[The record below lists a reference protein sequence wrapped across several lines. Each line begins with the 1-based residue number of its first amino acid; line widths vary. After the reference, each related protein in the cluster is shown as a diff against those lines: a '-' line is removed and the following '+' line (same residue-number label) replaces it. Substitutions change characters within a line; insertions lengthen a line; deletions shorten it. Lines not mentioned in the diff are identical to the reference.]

1 MNRMKFNFMV
11 IVLLFSINL
20 LIFLPAVK
28 GDFIWDD
35 RDLILDNPFI
45 QSPSFFKN
53 VLFSPFDVLT
63 TESDTVKEF
72 EGQTHFYRPLTVISY
87 RLDFLVWGFNPA
99 GFHLTNILIHT
110 LNTIL
115 LFFIAIELGFKR
127 IYAFFSAVLFS
138 LYPLH
143 FENTAWISGRTD
155 LLSFLFAA
163 AAALFFLNYFKKN
176 KVTHLLFSSF
186 FFFLSLLS
194 KENCIL
200 LPVIFFLFLWQNS
213 KSLKKSVSAM
223 MPYLFFLVS
232 WSVIRQL
239 VLKPTSLQ
247 FSEKAFSNMFSMMGF
262 YTFKSLFPFHLSI
275 SINSMDIFPT
285 PVYLVIGL
293 LIFAGLFVIGALIIL
308 KKSASQVYLAIA
320 SFYLLLFPS
329 VLVLFVETARSQAA
343 WRFIYA
349 PSAVLIGLL
358 IYGFAKVIK
367 SSRLLAAVVVLL
379 GLVYVSELYPKNIFF
394 GQKEKDFWTH
404 MNNIERE
411 SLVIQYDT
419 AAALLFVDEK
429 KALSIFN
436 HILAKQE
443 DHPRYADYQALI
455 QETLASY
462 YSTKGDF
469 RKAEYYYGCVLKRGK
484 PANME
489 FYFNYATFLSLTGNE
504 TGAKSIVMDFL
515 RRYPGNHKVLK
526 MAAKFFIRLKEYEK
540 AISLLKE
547 DYRLF
552 KTDESLHLLNL
563 LKQYNE

>member
-1 MNRMKFNFMV
+1 MKFNIMV
-11 IVLLFSINL
+11 IVLLFSLNL
-20 LIFLPAVK
+20 LVFLPAVK

-35 RDLILDNPFI
+35 RDLILDNPFM

-63 TESDTVKEF
+63 TESETGKEF
-72 EGQTHFYRPLTVISY
+72 EGQTHFYRPLTIISY

-99 GFHLTNILIHT
+99 GFHLTNILIHA

-115 LFFIAIELGFKR
+115 FFFIAIELGFKR
-127 IYAFFSAVLFS
+127 IYAFFSALLFS

-163 AAALFFLNYFKKN
+163 AAALFLLNYFKKN
-176 KVTHLLFSSF
+176 KFTHLLFSSF

-200 LPVIFFLFLWQNS
+200 LPVIFFLFLWQNY
-213 KSLKKSVSAM
+213 KSLKKCLSVLA
-223 MPYLFFLVS
+223 PYLFFLVT
-232 WSVIRQL
+232 WLVIRQL
-239 VLKPTSLQ
+239 VLKPTPLQ
-247 FSEKAFSNMFSMMGF
+247 FSGKTFGNMFSMMGF

-275 SINSMDIFPT
+275 SINSMDIFPN
-285 PVYLVIGL
+285 PVYLVMGL
-293 LIFAGLFVIGALIIL
+293 LIFAGLLVIGALIIL
-308 KKSASQVYLAIA
+308 KKNAPQVYLAIA

-329 VLVLFVETARSQAA
+329 VLILFVETARSQAA

-367 SSRLLAAVVVLL
+367 SRRLLAAVVVLL
-379 GLVYVSELYPKNIFF
+379 GLVYMSELYPKNVFF

-404 MNNIERE
+404 MDNIERE
-411 SLVIQYDT
+411 SLVIQYDA

-436 HILAKQE
+436 HILEKQE

-455 QETLASY
+455 QETLASF

-469 RKAEYYYGCVLKRGK
+469 QKAEYYYERVLKRDK
-484 PANME
+484 PANMD

-504 TGAKSIVMDFL
+504 TAARSIVTDFL
-515 RRYPGNHKVLK
+515 RRYPGNHKALN

-540 AISLLKE
+540 AVSLLKE

-552 KTDESLHLLNL
+552 KTDESIHLLNL
-563 LKQYNE
+563 LKQYCE